1 MIGTSHYVYVAG
13 AASKPIVI
21 INDISLQ
28 ISVKAMDVDVKE
40 RKLYWINTED
50 GVRERGERESVYV
63 CVCVCVCVCVLTC
76 YFFS

>member
-1 MIGTSHYVYVAG
+1 MIATSHYVYVAG

-28 ISVKAMDVDVKE
+28 ISVKAMDVDIKE
-40 RKLYWINTED
+40 RKLYWINTKD

-63 CVCVCVCVCVLTC
+63 CVCVCVCVLTC
-76 YFFS
+76 YFFL